1 MPRTAKA
8 LALQMEKMWNAAED
22 EGRDLTPDERSHMEE
37 LVVAAKS
44 QHSIEKQIREMDPG
58 SVSFVT
64 RQDGGAAISGGPGD
78 VFVKSAAYQRIA
90 DPAGRGQNW
99 STGPVEVSK
108 AQFTVLTKGTMLETG
123 VGGPGGGPVPPQY
136 ESGIVSKL
144 LEPLGVADVFGSS
157 QTGASQVRYVNEG
170 TARSAAAGV
179 GEGGTKPESTIGMA
193 EVTEP
198 IKKIA
203 TVLPISDEFLEDAPS
218 IQAYL
223 NGRLTLFISIE
234 EERQLLRGTGT
245 NELIGLFNRAGN
257 QTINTYTKVAADDNA
272 TSLAR
277 VLANTAGSS
286 FLPPDTIIMH
296 PTNWLNTRLLRDG
309 TGGTAGQFLGGGPFT
324 GAYGNGGA
332 TGMFGQSLWNTRVV
346 LSTVVGSGTALVG
359 NFGQGA
365 HIWRRGGVS
374 VEATNSHDTYFVKN
388 LSMLR
393 AEERLG
399 LGVFRPS
406 AFTAVSGLAWA
417 TQDSD

>member
-1 MPRTAKA
+1 
-8 LALQMEKMWNAAED
+8 LC
-22 EGRDLTPDERSHMEE
+22 
-37 LVVAAKS
+37 
-44 QHSIEKQIREMDPG
+44 PG
-58 SVSFVT
+58 
-64 RQDGGAAISGGPGD
+64 
-78 VFVKSAAYQRIA
+78 
-90 DPAGRGQNW
+90 
-99 STGPVEVSK
+99 
-108 AQFTVLTKGTMLETG
+108 
-123 VGGPGGGPVPPQY
+123 
-136 ESGIVSKL
+136 L
-144 LEPLGVADVFGSS
+144 LEPLGVADVFGQS
-157 QTGASQVRYVNEG
+157 QTSASQVRYVNEG
-170 TARSAAAGV
+170 TATSAAAGV
-179 GEGGTKPESTIGMA
+179 AEGGTKPESTIGMA

-223 NGRLTLFISIE
+223 NGRLTLFVSIE
-234 EERQLLRGTGT
+234 EERQLLRGNGT

-257 QTINTYTKVAADDNA
+257 QIINTYTKLAADDNA
-272 TSLAR
+272 TGLAR

-286 FLPPDTIIMH
+286 FLQPDTIIMH

-324 GAYGNGGA
+324 GAYGNNGA

-406 AFTAVSGLAWA
+406 AFTAVSGLA
-417 TQDSD
+417 